1 MPTKAENMMRVALSI
16 AAVSAVLCFGGPSHA
31 ANYGNA
37 PWCALMETGAGAVD
51 RDCQYW
57 TVDECY
63 PNVLGGNRGVCV
75 RNPYWVPPPPVAY
88 HHRHHVRR
96 GAPPG

>member
-1 MPTKAENMMRVALSI
+1 MSTKVGKNMTRIVRSI
-16 AAVSAVLCFGGPSHA
+16 AAGSAILCLGGPSQA
-31 ANYGNA
+31 GTYGHA
-37 PWCALMETGAGAVD
+37 PWCALMETGGGAVD
-51 RDCQYW
+51 RECLYA

-75 RNPYWVPPPPVAY
+75 RNPYWVPPPPVPY
-88 HHRHHVRR
+88 HRHHVRR